1 MLELRTLERR
11 RTIGA
16 IMLRKAWPL
25 CLFLLGCGRP
35 VTEQECSE
43 IVGRIAELEL
53 KQAPATGSAQIAAEV
68 KATQAA
74 FHDEAMKDC
83 VGKRVTEG
91 ALTCVRNATT
101 AKQIVEE
108 CFD

>member
-1 MLELRTLERR
+1 MRR
-11 RTIGA
+11 F
-16 IMLRKAWPL
+16 LWL
-25 CLFLLGCGRP
+25 YCLVLVGCGRP

-53 KQAPATGSAQIAAEV
+53 KEAARGADIASEV

-83 VGKRVTEG
+83 VGKRVTDD
-91 ALTCVRNATT
+91 ALACVRAATS

>member
-1 MLELRTLERR
+1 MRR
-11 RTIGA
+11 HPW
-16 IMLRKAWPL
+16 LL
-25 CLFLLGCGRP
+25 CLFLMGCGRP

-53 KQAPATGSAQIAAEV
+53 KQAPATGTAAIAAEV

-91 ALTCVRNATT
+91 ALSCGRSATT
-101 AKQIVEE
+101 AKQIVDE